1 MLPTSVIQTI
11 IEGLQDIHD
20 ISLSNLLCKLKDKLI
35 LLGVPETDIER
46 VVDEIKV
53 DDLLHTCNTQ
63 ILKTDQRRKTVFKQS
78 FNYIEPVPICL
89 GNNEAGNECFAQYI
103 PIKKTVA
110 SLFKSES
117 MREQHSN
124 TCLQAH
130 NSNVFKDIWDG
141 KVIAENA
148 LFKSDPMSLGLI
160 LYQDSFEVVNPLGSG
175 KKTHK
180 VLAVYLTLG
189 DILPHNRSTTDH
201 MQLVLLYREQDFKFF
216 GHDMVMGQLIKDL
229 KDLELRQMVE
239 FICAPAI
246 SSGQIAYLK
255 NDVYNFGRGNT
266 KGHFQSAAWSS

>member
-229 KDLELRQMVE
+229 KDLE
-239 FICAPAI
+239 
-246 SSGQIAYLK
+246 